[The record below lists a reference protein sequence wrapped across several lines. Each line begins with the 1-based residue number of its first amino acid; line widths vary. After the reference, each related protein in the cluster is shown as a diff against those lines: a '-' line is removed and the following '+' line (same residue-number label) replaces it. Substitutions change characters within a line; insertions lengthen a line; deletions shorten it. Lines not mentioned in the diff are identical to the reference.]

1 MILKNKFFLLIFFFI
16 NFTSYNFNIQKKN
29 TSIIFPIK
37 EIIILNTLVI
47 ESDYLKDELEFLRK
61 TSLFFLK
68 KEKIAKIID
77 THDFISSIQLKKK
90 YPNTLIILVSEQV
103 PIATVINK
111 KKKYYLTKEGKKI
124 NFKELKV
131 FEGLPSIFG
140 NHKNFSSLY
149 SKLQKNNF
157 NISTIKAF
165 YYFETGRW
173 DVVLKDN
180 RIIKLPEI
188 NHDKVIIEMDS
199 ILNNSNFSKYKIF
212 DYRIKNQLI
221 LQ

>member
-149 SKLQKNNF
+149 STLQKNNF